1 VVSWVPHLARLRAG
15 LGTLGYAEKVM
26 IGDRVDEAV
35 SKNPDSLVELFE
47 KEASDMPEKA
57 APSY

>member
-1 VVSWVPHLARLRAG
+1 VPHLARLRAG

>member
-1 VVSWVPHLARLRAG
+1 VVSWVPHPARLG
-15 LGTLGYAEKVM
+15 VVLSIPGYAEKVM
-26 IGDRVDEAV
+26 IGVRVDETM
-35 SKNPDSLVELFE
+35 SKNSISLVELFE